1 MNTTEVL
8 EMWQRDGKID
18 ELKLDDTTIRMAR
31 VHSKYLEL
39 LTVAKMTRKKR
50 ELEYKTLLKD
60 KWLYYNGKLS
70 KDQID
75 TFKWEYDPF
84 GGLNKPLKGDMN
96 YYYDADTDIQRA
108 QALLEVEKIL
118 VETLEEIMNTIR
130 WRHQN
135 IGNIIKWRAFEAGAK
150 QKNIRAITHKL

>member
-1 MNTTEVL
+1 MNTEQIL
-8 EMWQRDGKID
+8 EMWQKDGQID

-31 VHSKYLEL
+31 IHSKYLEL
-39 LTVAKMTRKKR
+39 LTIAKMTRKKR

-70 KDQID
+70 KEQID
-75 TFKWEYDPF
+75 AFKWEYDPF

-96 YYYDADTDIQRA
+96 YYYDADTDIQRS

-118 VETLEEIMNTIR
+118 VETLEEIMSTIR

-135 IGNIIKWRAFEAGAK
+135 IGNIIKWRSFEAGV
-150 QKNIRAITHKL
+150 

>member
-70 KDQID
+70 KDQMD

-84 GGLNKPLKGDMN
+84 GGLNKPLKGNMN

-135 IGNIIKWRAFEAGAK
+135 IGNIIKWRAFEAGA
-150 QKNIRAITHKL
+150 

>member
-1 MNTTEVL
+1 MNTEQIL
-8 EMWQRDGKID
+8 EMWKNDGQID

-31 VHSKYLEL
+31 IHSKYLEL
-39 LTVAKMTRKKR
+39 LTIAKMTRKKYD
-50 ELEYKTLLKD
+50 LEYKTLLKD

-75 TFKWEYDPF
+75 AFKWQYDPF

-96 YYYDADTDIQRA
+96 YYYDADTDIQRS
-108 QALLEVEKIL
+108 QALLEVQKIQ
-118 VETLEEIMNTIR
+118 VETIEEIMSTIR

-135 IGNIIKWRAFEAGAK
+135 IGNIIKWRSFEAGV
-150 QKNIRAITHKL
+150 

>member
-135 IGNIIKWRAFEAGAK
+135 IGNIIKWRAFEAGA
-150 QKNIRAITHKL
+150 

>member
-1 MNTTEVL
+1 MTTTEVL
-8 EMWQRDGKID
+8 QMWQKDGQID

-31 VHSKYLEL
+31 IHSKYLEL
-39 LTVAKMTRKKR
+39 LTIAKMTRKKR

-70 KDQID
+70 KEQID
-75 TFKWEYDPF
+75 AFKWEYDPF

-96 YYYDADTDIQRA
+96 YYYDADTDIQRS
-108 QALLEVEKIL
+108 QALLEVQKIQ
-118 VETLEEIMNTIR
+118 VETIEEIMNTIR

-135 IGNIIKWRAFEAGAK
+135 IGNIIKWRSFEAGA
-150 QKNIRAITHKL
+150 